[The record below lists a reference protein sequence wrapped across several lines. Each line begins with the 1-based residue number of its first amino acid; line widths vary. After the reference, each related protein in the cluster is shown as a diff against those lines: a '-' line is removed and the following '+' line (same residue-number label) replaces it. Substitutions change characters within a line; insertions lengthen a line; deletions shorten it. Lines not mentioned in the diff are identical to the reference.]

1 MFYIYNNIKKSKY
14 NIKFLKKWFL
24 RYLVIVI
31 GFTISS
37 IGINGFLKPA
47 HLLSGGVSGIA
58 IAINYITN
66 INTGILIFIINIPIF
81 IVGFKFL
88 DKEFCYTSVINVILF
103 SIIVGFTQNIGDFI
117 NVNDLFIQ
125 SIYGGLLNGI
135 GLGLIF
141 KVKSS
146 SGGFDIIGAILK
158 SKKNIPIKSTSMI
171 INIFIVIISSSLFEP
186 ILVMYTLI
194 SIFVSSNTMSTIKDL
209 FNSQKSI
216 LLISDKY
223 NEIAKDI
230 MEISKR
236 GVTFIEAQGAYTNE
250 PKKIIYC
257 LVDSKQ
263 IPIIKKIVLKHD
275 KNAFLSINVVED
287 IKGKGFKE
295 KTL

>member
-230 MEISKR
+230 MEIPKR

>member
-250 PKKIIYC
+250 PKKMIYC